1 MRRRYKRIEMN
12 ETIDLKRVLL
22 EEFDRQERALNGAA
36 GSAFFANRKNALA
49 DFDRLGFPTAK
60 HEEWKYS
67 NVRNLIAVPYH
78 FNAPHQV
85 TPADIE
91 ALAIPNLEGNILY
104 FVNGRYEAALS
115 VIVSPSDQ
123 LFIRTLDEALK
134 QEPEL
139 VGAYFNKLAKNA
151 EEAFTALNTSFA
163 EHGVFIHVPDGRVVE
178 KPVIL
183 RFITDARGGEVGAQP
198 RNVIAVGKN
207 AQVKIAEA
215 FRSIGEAASFTNIVT
230 EIHVGEN
237 AHVEYYKVQNES
249 DQAYH
254 IGTTQV
260 RMLEASHF
268 YSATATI
275 NGGFIRNNLN
285 IEIDGEHCDAYMY
298 GVYCPDGRQHIDNH
312 TLADHRKPNSVSNEL
327 YKGVL
332 RDKSVGVFNGKVFVR
347 QDAQKTNAYQSCKNV
362 VLSPDARMNTKPQ
375 LEIFADDVKC
385 SHGTTTGQLD
395 EEALFYMRSRGIPR
409 AEAMGLLMFA
419 FCEDVVSQI
428 RIEPIR
434 EYLEGLIAEKLG
446 SVIS

>member
-1 MRRRYKRIEMN
+1 MN
-12 ETIDLKRVLL
+12 ETIDLKRSLV
-22 EEFDRQERALNGAA
+22 EEFGRQERALNGDA
-36 GSAFFANRKNALA
+36 GSHFFANRRVALQH
-49 DFDRLGFPTAK
+49 FERMGFPSVK

-67 NVRNLIAVPYH
+67 NVRNLIAVPYN

-85 TPADIE
+85 SAEDIA
-91 ALAIPNLEGNILY
+91 ALDIPNLEGNILY
-104 FVNGRYEAALS
+104 FINGRYEASLS
-115 VIVSPSDQ
+115 KIVSPGDQ
-123 LFIRTLDEALK
+123 LTIRTLKEALTSD
-134 QEPEL
+134 PEL
-139 VGAYFNKLAKNA
+139 VNTYFNKLAKN
-151 EEAFTALNTSFA
+151 EDEPFTALNTSFA
-163 EHGVFIHVPDGRVVE
+163 GEGVFIHVPAGKVVE
-178 KPVIL
+178 TPVIL
-183 RFITDARGGEVGAQP
+183 RFITDARVSEVGAQP
-198 RNVIAVGKN
+198 RNLIAVGEN
-207 AQVKIAEA
+207 AQVRVAEA
-215 FRSIGEAASFTNIVT
+215 FRSIGEKTSFTNIVT
-230 EIHVGEN
+230 EIHVAKS

-249 DQAYH
+249 DTAYH

-260 RMLEASHF
+260 RMLDASHF
-268 YSATATI
+268 YSATATL
-275 NGGFIRNNLN
+275 NGGFIRNNLH
-285 IEIDGEHCDAYMY
+285 IEIDGEFCDAYMY

-332 RDKSVGVFNGKVFVR
+332 RDRSVGVFNGKVFVR
-347 QDAQKTNAYQSCKNV
+347 PDAQKTNAYQSCKNV

-409 AEAMGLLMFA
+409 AEAMGLLMYA

-446 SVIS
+446 FAAS